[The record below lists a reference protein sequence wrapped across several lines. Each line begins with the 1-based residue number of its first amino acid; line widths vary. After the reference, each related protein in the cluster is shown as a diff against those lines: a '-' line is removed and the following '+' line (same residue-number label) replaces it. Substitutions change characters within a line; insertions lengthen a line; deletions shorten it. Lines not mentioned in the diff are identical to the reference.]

1 MPDRRNSGG
10 SRFVGHQRSDRY
22 AIKESEM
29 QIGMRSLSRRA
40 QWTVAAAIAAVLF
53 AAWAAGTPPQAPQ
66 SSPPVATSS
75 TLAVGIPTQTF
86 NFVAS
91 TQRNTN
97 WCWAA
102 SIQMTL
108 NYYGVAITQ
117 EEIVA
122 RTYGTDPYG
131 NLPDF
136 TASVQSVTAN
146 LNMSSVDDRGRPY
159 TVSASVASGAPPPA
173 QLLQELSAGRP
184 VVVAYANSSTPGHA
198 VIVTG
203 ATYVQT
209 TQGPIVQSI
218 IVRDPWPSEENLA
231 RGGRVEYSADQFA
244 ANMQAYWFVRV
255 Q

>member
-1 MPDRRNSGG
+1 
-10 SRFVGHQRSDRY
+10 
-22 AIKESEM
+22 M

-53 AAWAAGTPPQAPQ
+53 AIWAASANPQAPV
-66 SSPPVATSS
+66 SDEPVTTGP
-75 TLAVGIPTQTF
+75 TLTVGIPTETF

-91 TQRNTN
+91 TQRSTN

-122 RTYGTDPYG
+122 RTYGTDQYG

-136 TASVQSVTAN
+136 TGSIEQITAN
-146 LNMSSVDDRGRPY
+146 LNNTSIDDQGRTY
-159 TVSASVASGAPPPA
+159 VVSAYAAKGAPAPA
-173 QLLQELSAGRP
+173 LLVQELSAGHP

-198 VIVTG
+198 VIATG
-203 ATYVQT
+203 AAYVQSD
-209 TQGPIVQSI
+209 QGPIVLSI

-231 RGGRVEYSADQFA
+231 QGGRVEYSADQFA
-244 ANMQAYWFVRV
+244 ANMLAYWLVRV

>member
-1 MPDRRNSGG
+1 MR
-10 SRFVGHQRSDRY
+10 
-22 AIKESEM
+22 
-29 QIGMRSLSRRA
+29 IGMRGLSRRA

-53 AAWAAGTPPQAPQ
+53 AAWAASTNPQAPP
-66 SSPPVATSS
+66 SDVPVTTGP
-75 TLAVGIPTQTF
+75 TLSVGIPTQTF

-108 NYYGVAITQ
+108 NYYGVAVTQ

-122 RTYGTDPYG
+122 RTYGTDENG

-136 TASVQSVTAN
+136 TGNIEQITAN
-146 LNMSSVDDRGRPY
+146 LNNTSIDDRGRTY
-159 TVSASVASGAPPPA
+159 AVTAYVAKGAPAPA

-184 VVVAYANSSTPGHA
+184 VVVAYAPSANMGHA
-198 VIVTG
+198 VVVTG
-203 ATYVQT
+203 ATYFQGD
-209 TQGPIVQSI
+209 QGPIVTSI